1 MKIFIKKIFIFTALI
16 SLMSCGYTLRGNISL
31 PESVNNISV
40 YSDTFSEVAN
50 ELNLLLTDIGIQTSN
65 EKSLKNFSIEIIY
78 ETLNKRQLSIN
89 KDGRVNEYE
98 LIYSVS
104 YLINSPNGNKNS
116 DIITLYRDYSFNENK
131 VLGTSEREDSIKK
144 EMVSTV
150 SSLIMNKFRAMAVSS
165 Q

>member
-40 YSDTFSEVAN
+40 HSDTFSEVAN

-65 EKSLKNFSIEIIY
+65 ERSLKNFSIEIIY

-104 YLINSPNGNKNS
+104 YLISSPDGDKNS

-150 SSLIMNKFRAMAVSS
+150 SSLIMNKFRAMTVSL